1 MFQWAQQRRFK
12 SPPLSGDPAWIVRL
26 GRVEDAA
33 GDPWRGLGPRKRGD
47 RSRPYADP
55 SPFVATTAP
64 VWSPSRRFA
73 VVGNGWLSN
82 QAALE
87 QNLREWKPFRDFEA
101 GREIAGAIA
110 PVVAALWERWG
121 PNCLTH
127 LEGMFAL
134 VVWDRET
141 EQGWLV
147 RDPVGAFPL
156 YYTQPEG
163 VERAC
168 WISSHLRS
176 LSPWR
181 SPQLDPIALRDYLC
195 CAFVPG
201 ERTLWQNVRKL
212 RPGTYLSWPEKTTH
226 TYWQPQERIV
236 GHQESLDW
244 HGARL
249 RSLLDTVVQEYLPT
263 DEPVG
268 LYLSGGLDS
277 SCITALAAKFHPHP
291 IHTYSIYFGAACPH
305 ELEFS
310 GLVAQHCQTQHH
322 ILEISPQAMWDR
334 LPDTM
339 AALDEPIGD
348 PLTVPNRL
356 MGEAARQQ
364 VSVIL
369 NGEGGDPCFGGPK
382 NQPMLLTQ
390 LYGHAAH
397 PLTSPSS
404 PAKGNNFLAD
414 DRLTAYLATFQKCAL
429 DLPKLLHPDLWHQCQ
444 QVPSLFAE
452 DLQSEADYLNR
463 LMLLNIKFKG
473 ADHILTKV
481 NNLTRSA
488 GVIGRSP
495 LFDQRVVAMSLEIPP
510 TYKLAG
516 AEEKAVL
523 KRAVA
528 DILPAAILKR
538 PKSGM
543 MVPVQRWFR
552 EVWNRPARSLLLHRK
567 AAIAPYLNQTVI
579 RDWLNY
585 RGDVWGR
592 YGVKL
597 WLILSLEWWL
607 QVNQGEGLVASRP
620 SLK

>member
-1 MFQWAQQRRFK
+1 MFRWAQQRRFK
-12 SPPLSGDPAWIVRL
+12 SLPLSGDPPWIVRF
-26 GRVEDAA
+26 GRVDDVT
-33 GDPWRGLGPRKRGD
+33 GDPWRGLALGERGNH
-47 RSRPYADP
+47 SYPCANP
-55 SPFVATTAP
+55 SPFVATTSPA
-64 VWSPSRRFA
+64 WSPSRRFA

-87 QNLREWKPFRDFEA
+87 QKLREWRLFRDFETGQA
-101 GREIAGAIA
+101 MSGAIA

-121 PNCLTH
+121 PHCLAQ

-141 EQGWLV
+141 DQGWLV
-147 RDPVGAFPL
+147 RDPVGACPL
-156 YYTQPEG
+156 YYTRPEG
-163 VERAC
+163 AGKAC

-181 SPQLDPIALRDYLC
+181 STQLDPIALRDYLC

-201 ERTLWQNVRKL
+201 ERTLWQNVCKL
-212 RPGTYLSWPEKTTH
+212 RPGTYLSWPENTIH
-226 TYWQPQERIV
+226 AYWQPQERIL
-236 GHQESLDW
+236 GGEASLDW

-249 RSLLDTVVQEYLPT
+249 RSLLDTVVQEYLPAN
-263 DEPVG
+263 EPVG

-277 SCITALAAKFHPHP
+277 SCITALAAKFHPHSV
-291 IHTYSIYFGAACPH
+291 HTYSIYFGAECPH

-310 GLVAQHCQTQHH
+310 SLVAQHCQTQHH

-356 MGEAARQQ
+356 MGEAAQQQ
-364 VSVIL
+364 VAVIL

-390 LYGHAAH
+390 LYGSATHAAA
-397 PLTSPSS
+397 PASASVPDESS
-404 PAKGNNFLAD
+404 NFLAD

-429 DLPKLLHPDLWHQCQ
+429 DLPKLLQPDLWHQCQ

-452 DLQSEADYLNR
+452 DLQSKADYLNR

-481 NNLTRSA
+481 NNLTRSV

-510 TYKLAG
+510 AYKLAG

-528 DILPAAILKR
+528 DILPTAILKR

-567 AAIAPYLNQTVI
+567 AAIAPYLNQTLL

-607 QVNQGEGLVASRP
+607 QVNQEQQ
-620 SLK
+620 